1 MDKVKKRR
9 TKAKLRDL
17 KGISG
22 YMVSTAAVGMSVFQL
37 YFSTFGI
44 VDTITFRSVHL
55 MFASF
60 IIFATRPFGKNSPG
74 NRLSWWDM
82 LMVSLTL
89 VCGVYIIVEWH
100 EIVLRQGDPTNW
112 DIYLGILA
120 PLLVLELMRRTTGW
134 ALPLV
139 CTGFLLYTY
148 FGPYFPG
155 QLAHLGFPVE
165 RMITALY
172 TSTEG
177 IYGLPLGVMTNYV
190 FLFILFASFLHR
202 SGAGDFFIQLSYAV
216 SGRFRGGPAK
226 TAVIASALMGSVSGS
241 ATANVVTTGSFTI
254 PLMKRLGFNPETAGS
269 IEVASSVGGQ
279 LLPPIMGAG
288 AFIMSEWTGIP
299 YFKIIA
305 VASVPALSY
314 YLSVFFYVHL
324 LSLKLGIEPLPR
336 KEIPQVWPVLKRG
349 IHFLVPPIVLVYVL
363 IRGYTPMLSAILA
376 MVSMV
381 LTSYLRKD
389 TRMSPRDLLKCL
401 ETGARNAVMVTASMT
416 GAGIIMCTVG
426 LTGIGLKFSSLIMSL
441 SGGNVLIALFMV
453 ALASLFLGM
462 ELPITAAYIT
472 CAVLAVPALS
482 DLGLPLIVAHMVVF
496 WFSMD
501 SAITPPVCISAYAAA
516 GISGGHPM
524 KTGIGAWK
532 MAKAL
537 YVMPVL
543 MAYTKLI
550 TGDFWDA
557 IIVAVPAVL
566 GIFCINI
573 VWEGFFLNQIKP
585 YERLLALVAI
595 PLLLYPNYY
604 AYAAGL
610 AVFALLSVSQIR
622 AFRKA
627 AASPVLNEAAS
638 VKSDV
643 SG

>member
-1 MDKVKKRR
+1 MAGTSKEESKSKQRN
-9 TKAKLRDL
+9 L
-17 KGISG
+17 KGVYAHVLSVVAI
-22 YMVSTAAVGMSVFQL
+22 GMSLFQL

-44 VDTITFRSVHL
+44 VDTITFRSCHL

-60 IIFATRPFGKNSPG
+60 IIFATRPARKGSPQ
-74 NRLSWWDM
+74 NRMSLWD
-82 LMVSLTL
+82 LFLFALTL
-89 VCGVYIIVEWH
+89 ICGIYIIVEWYD
-100 EIVLRQGDPTNW
+100 IVLRQGDPTDW
-112 DIYLGILA
+112 DVYLGILA

-139 CTGFLLYTY
+139 CSGFLFYTY

-155 QLAHLGFPVE
+155 QLAHLGFPIE

-190 FLFILFASFLHR
+190 FLFILFASFLHK

-216 SGRFRGGPAK
+216 SGQFRGGPAK

-254 PLMKRLGFNPETAGS
+254 PLMKRIGFRPETAGS
-269 IEVASSVGGQ
+269 IEVAASVGGQ

-288 AFIMSEWTGIP
+288 AFIMAEWTGIS
-299 YFKIIA
+299 YFKIIS
-305 VASVPALSY
+305 VAALPALAY
-314 YLSVFFYVHL
+314 YLSVFAYVHL
-324 LSLKLGIEPLPR
+324 LSLKRGIEPVPR
-336 KEIPQVWPVLKRG
+336 EQIPEIWPVLKRG
-349 IHFLVPPIVLVYVL
+349 FHFLLPPIVLVIVL
-363 IRGYTPMLSAILA
+363 VKGYTPMLSAIVA
-376 MVSMV
+376 MATMV
-381 LTSYLRKD
+381 VTSYFRKD
-389 TRMSPRDLLKCL
+389 TRMGLKDIFACM
-401 ETGARNAVMVTASMT
+401 ETGARNAVLVTASMA

-441 SGGNVLIALFMV
+441 SGGNVLAALFLV

-482 DLGLPLIVAHMVVF
+482 DLGLPLLVAHLVVF

-501 SAITPPVCISAYAAA
+501 SAITPPVCIAAYAAS

-537 YVMPVL
+537 YVLPVL
-543 MAYTKLI
+543 MVYTELI
-550 TGDFWDA
+550 TGTLLDA
-557 IIVAVPAVL
+557 LVVSVTAVV

-573 VWEGFFLNQIKP
+573 AWEGFFLTKVRP
-585 YERLLALVAI
+585 LERLLALIAI
-595 PLLLYPNYY
+595 PLLLYPSYFT
-604 AYAAGL
+604 YAAGGGVFL
-610 AVFALLSVSQIR
+610 MLFSSQFRTFRRVSAVSVPIG
-622 AFRKA
+622 KT
-627 AASPVLNEAAS
+627 EAAS
-638 VKSDV
+638 IQ
-643 SG
+643 

>member
-1 MDKVKKRR
+1 MAGTRKEESKPKQR
-9 TKAKLRDL
+9 TL
-17 KGISG
+17 KGV
-22 YMVSTAAVGMSVFQL
+22 YAVVLSTVAVGMSLFQL

-44 VDTITFRSVHL
+44 VDTITFRSCHL

-60 IIFATRPFGKNSPG
+60 IIFATRPARKGSP
-74 NRLSWWDM
+74 RTRMSLWDM
-82 LMVSLTL
+82 LLFALTL
-89 VCGVYIIVEWH
+89 VCGIYIIVEWFD
-100 EIVLRQGDPTNW
+100 IVLRQGEPTQW

-139 CTGFLLYTY
+139 CSGFLLYTY

-155 QLAHLGFPVE
+155 QLAHLGFPIE

-190 FLFILFASFLHR
+190 FLFILFASFLHK

-216 SGRFRGGPAK
+216 SGQFRGGPAK

-254 PLMKRLGFNPETAGS
+254 PLMKRIGFRPETAGS
-269 IEVASSVGGQ
+269 IEVAASVGGQ

-288 AFIMSEWTGIP
+288 AFIMAEWTGIS
-299 YFKIIA
+299 YFEIIS
-305 VASVPALSY
+305 VAALPALAY
-314 YLSVFFYVHL
+314 YLSVFAYVHL
-324 LSLKLGIEPLPR
+324 LSLKRGIEPVP
-336 KEIPQVWPVLKRG
+336 KEQIPAIWPVLKRG
-349 IHFLVPPIVLVYVL
+349 FHFLLPPIVLVVVL
-363 IRGYTPMLSAILA
+363 VRGYTPMLSAIVA
-376 MVSMV
+376 MVTMV
-381 LTSYLRKD
+381 VTSYFRKD
-389 TRMSPRDLLKCL
+389 TRMGLKDILACM
-401 ETGARNAVMVTASMT
+401 ETGARNAVLVTASMA

-441 SGGNVLIALFMV
+441 SGGNVLAALLLV

-482 DLGLPLIVAHMVVF
+482 DLGLPLLVAHMVVF

-501 SAITPPVCISAYAAA
+501 SAITPPVCIAAYAAS

-524 KTGIGAWK
+524 KTGLGAWK

-537 YVMPVL
+537 YVLPVL
-543 MAYTKLI
+543 MVYTKLI
-550 TGDFWDA
+550 TGTLFDA
-557 IIVAVPAVL
+557 LIVSVTAVG
-566 GIFCINI
+566 GILCINI
-573 VWEGFFLNQIKP
+573 AWEGFFLSKVRP
-585 YERLLALVAI
+585 HERILALIAI
-595 PLLLYPNYY
+595 PLLLYPSYL
-604 AYAAGL
+604 AYAAGGG
-610 AVFALLSVSQIR
+610 VFLVLFNGQYRSFRRLS
-622 AFRKA
+622 
-627 AASPVLNEAAS
+627 AAS
-638 VKSDV
+638 VPISETEAAPIQ
-643 SG
+643 